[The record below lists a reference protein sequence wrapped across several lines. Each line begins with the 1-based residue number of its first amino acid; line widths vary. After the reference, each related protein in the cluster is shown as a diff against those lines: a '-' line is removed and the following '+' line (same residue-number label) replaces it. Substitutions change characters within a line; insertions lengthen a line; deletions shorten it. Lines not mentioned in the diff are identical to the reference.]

1 MADSSATR
9 DDSVT
14 RDDTYLPP
22 SSPPTN
28 HGHTTAAW
36 FTTIVVVLGSAVAG
50 VAMCFALVWL
60 AIVGAAI
67 VVVGL
72 VGGKALS
79 VAGYGQPAAAGRGA
93 ARA

>member
-1 MADSSATR
+1 MADSS
-9 DDSVT
+9 VK

-22 SSPPTN
+22 SAPPTN

-60 AIVGAAI
+60 AVVGAVI
-67 VVVGL
+67 VVAGL
-72 VGGKALS
+72 VGGKILS

-93 ARA
+93 SRA